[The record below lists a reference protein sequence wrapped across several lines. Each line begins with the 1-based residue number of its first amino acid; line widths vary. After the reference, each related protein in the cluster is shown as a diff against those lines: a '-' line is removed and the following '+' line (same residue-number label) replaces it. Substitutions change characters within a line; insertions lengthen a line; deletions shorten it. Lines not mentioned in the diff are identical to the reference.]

1 MSLEEGIVEHLPRL
15 RRYARALL
23 RDPDTADDLVQ
34 SCVERALGKAHL
46 FKTGTD
52 MRAWLFTIMHNV
64 HVNSVRQRMRA
75 TDTEPLD
82 QAGKLPATAPS
93 QDDALR
99 IRDLAAALELL
110 PDEQREAV
118 LLVGLEG
125 LSYKETAEVLAAPV
139 GTVMS
144 RLARGREKLRMLID
158 GNGVPRIRRVK

>member
-1 MSLEEGIVEHLPRL
+1 MSLEDGIVEHLPRL

-75 TDTEPLD
+75 IDTEPLD
-82 QAGKLPATAPS
+82 QASKLSTTAPS
-93 QDDALR
+93 QVDALR
-99 IRDLAAALELL
+99 IRDLEAALEWL
-110 PDEQREAV
+110 PDEQRDAV

-125 LSYKETAEVLAAPV
+125 LSYKETADVLAVPV

-144 RLARGREKLRMLID
+144 RLARGREKLRMLLD
-158 GNGVPRIRRVK
+158 GNGVPRLRRVK